1 MPDLTLIDLSHNK
14 INVIEY
20 SSRFTLD
27 NLPNLRFL
35 YLNHNGMQKFY
46 LELLGSPNIELL
58 DASYNNFNFDSWW
71 FNFPKSTEVH
81 LNVAFSGVTT
91 IRSQKDI
98 YGCVK
103 RLKANNNLIRDL
115 KIEPGM
121 QLEELELS
129 SNKISDIRSLTRL
142 HNLRVFDL
150 SENPLQNSLKGDIFV
165 NLTALTH
172 LSLKNTRTTIKK
184 DLLEMNTNLKFL
196 DLSNN
201 QIGNFDLHTL
211 KNLTNLEILRLDSNG
226 MEQLI
231 GYEDVK
237 MILPQ
242 LNSIGLSHNNFSC
255 SYLQS
260 LVKVLQNAKVELS
273 TPASNLEW
281 ILLNFPGIKCVSD
294 GANITESL
302 FSMDYNILQQEVEFK
317 EDLKNK
323 TTSIRV
329 GMEKHEQQINDLFK
343 RINYTEDELTITQSQ
358 LENALTNVKD
368 KLLSMADSI
377 NIQEET
383 LNNKTLSIQGDQN
396 KQEQQLQNELNS
408 KAEEIQN
415 VFKNLTQQLVS
426 LENITKCQEEII
438 RSVQDDVHNG
448 IVVISAI
455 LTLITGSVL
464 VILLRAKCKRRIDK
478 DSVFLDQL
486 KLDEM

>member
-1 MPDLTLIDLSHNK
+1 MLLVTVLKSSLAQGITCTGPICTLNNVQANVFLSNNLTGVTTLVMKNTKLSKIPLKIIASFPPLDKLDLSENTFTELSLPEIPNTVNYLTVLDVSRNSLATLTPSVFTHTPNLKELDLSRNQIQSVGSTNFSIMPDLTLIDLSHNK

-46 LELLGSPNIELL
+46 LELRGSPNIELL

-103 RLKANNNLIRDL
+103 RLKANNNLIQDL

-142 HNLRVFDL
+142 HNLRVLDL

-226 MEQLI
+226 
-231 GYEDVK
+231 
-237 MILPQ
+237 
-242 LNSIGLSHNNFSC
+242 
-255 SYLQS
+255 
-260 LVKVLQNAKVELS
+260 
-273 TPASNLEW
+273 SN
-281 ILLNFPGIKCVSD
+281 
-294 GANITESL
+294 
-302 FSMDYNILQQEVEFK
+302 
-317 EDLKNK
+317 
-323 TTSIRV
+323 
-329 GMEKHEQQINDLFK
+329 
-343 RINYTEDELTITQSQ
+343 
-358 LENALTNVKD
+358 
-368 KLLSMADSI
+368 
-377 NIQEET
+377 
-383 LNNKTLSIQGDQN
+383 
-396 KQEQQLQNELNS
+396 
-408 KAEEIQN
+408 
-415 VFKNLTQQLVS
+415 
-426 LENITKCQEEII
+426 
-438 RSVQDDVHNG
+438 
-448 IVVISAI
+448 
-455 LTLITGSVL
+455 
-464 VILLRAKCKRRIDK
+464 
-478 DSVFLDQL
+478 
-486 KLDEM
+486 